1 MLLYI
6 IVFDW
11 TGLDLHMTVAKVV
24 EKKLSGLRKGRV
36 TRVNEVV
43 AVVVCHIF
51 EQARAAI
58 GVEYLVAF
66 ECGTSTNVFLS
77 QWITGIP
84 NRNVFIPV
92 ERSNEIRLIH
102 LRKVM
107 WKLCGKLTLG
117 FGEWLGCSCGSSRKR

>member
-1 MLLYI
+1 MF

-11 TGLDLHMTVAKVV
+11 TGLDLHMSVANVV

-36 TRVNEVV
+36 TRVDVVV

-66 ECGTSTNVFLS
+66 ECGASTNVLLT

-84 NRNVFIPV
+84 YRNVFLPV
-92 ERSNEIRLIH
+92 IERYQI
-102 LRKVM
+102 KFV
-107 WKLCGKLTLG
+107 
-117 FGEWLGCSCGSSRKR
+117 

>member
-1 MLLYI
+1 VLYI

-11 TGLDLHMTVAKVV
+11 TGLDLHMTIANVV

-36 TRVNEVV
+36 TRVDVVV

-66 ECGTSTNVFLS
+66 ECGASTNVLLT

-84 NRNVFIPV
+84 YRNVFLPV
-92 ERSNEIRLIH
+92 QRSNEISLIH
-102 LRKVM
+102 LKKITG
-107 WKLCGKLTLG
+107 KLCGNFAANSL
-117 FGEWLGCSCGSSRKR
+117 